1 MRPNDNNRTAPTQP
15 RRDNNFPEG
24 VVPSPL
30 NPVKAA
36 LEYARRGWPVLSFKR
51 GEKAPDA
58 WLERR
63 QYLTEEAAIL

>member
-1 MRPNDNNRTAPTQP
+1 MNERAFLQAAP
-15 RRDNNFPEG
+15 
-24 VVPSPL
+24 S
-30 NPVKAA
+30 
-36 LEYARRGWPVLSFKR
+36 YAQRGWPVLPLKR